1 MFKDL
6 LFALGCIA
14 IMAAPALGAEGTLEI
29 QVDQPGATISP
40 LLFGIFFEE
49 INCAGDG
56 GLYAE
61 QVRNR
66 SFEESAKPD
75 FWAPVGGAALAVD
88 AERPLRPSNPH
99 ALRLE
104 TSGRGFSGAA
114 NDGYWGMAVTEGAE
128 YNLTLWARC
137 GDGLAESL
145 EARLE
150 GADGKVYASAVISGI
165 TETWAPF
172 TAALKANA
180 TDPQA
185 RLVLGKQAPG
195 VVWLDVVSLFPA
207 DTFKGRANGLRPDLA
222 RMLAELK
229 PAFMRFPGGCWV
241 EGDTLAF
248 AQRWKKTIGDIGD
261 RRTQYNIWQYYS
273 TNGLGYHEYLL
284 CCEDLGTE
292 PLFVVN
298 CGMSHKENVPMDQLA
313 EWVQDALDAI
323 EYANGAAD
331 TPWGAV
337 RARNGHPAPFDMKY
351 IEVGNENGG
360 PAYQE
365 RYAVFYDA
373 IKAKYPDM
381 KIVANVVPELR
392 PADIV
397 DEHYYSTPE
406 FFMANANKYDTYKRD
421 GHKIFV
427 GEYACTQGCGGGN
440 LRAALGE
447 AAFMTGLERNG
458 DVVALASYA
467 PLFSNVHYRKWS
479 PNLINFDSARVY
491 GLPSYYVQK
500 LFSENRGDVV
510 LPLTLSSSGSLK
522 KEPAR
527 GAVGVGTWETE
538 AQYKDIRV
546 ERGGNVLYASDFAA
560 GHAGWRLGNGKWAAE
575 DGTLVQRGNA
585 TDCRAT
591 VGDPTWADYTLTL
604 KARKLDGQEGFLI
617 LFQYRDDG
625 NFLWWNLGGWG
636 NQRHGVE
643 RSTGGSRGIIGEAV
657 PGQIERGRWYDI
669 RIETAGD
676 RVRCHLDNK
685 LIHEIALPEIKPL
698 YAVAS
703 RRGNEIILKAVN
715 VSPEDIDTA
724 IALKGAATIAP
735 DAAGSVLT
743 SASGDDENS
752 LEEPFKVAP
761 KEIAIHNAGTEF
773 RHTFPAN
780 SFTVLRLQHG
790 VRS

>member
-1 MFKDL
+1 MFKIVL
-6 LFALGCIA
+6 SWVICLMIA
-14 IMAAPALGAEGTLEI
+14 AAPAFGAQGTLE
-29 QVDQPGATISP
+29 VRADEPGAQISP
-40 LLFGIFFEE
+40 LLYGIFFEE

-61 QVRNR
+61 LVRNR
-66 SFEESAKPD
+66 SFEESGKPD
-75 FWAPVGGAALAVD
+75 FWTSVNGADLALD
-88 AERPLRPSNPH
+88 TKQPLRDTNPR
-99 ALRLE
+99 ALRLK
-104 TSGRGFSGAA
+104 TAGGAFSGVA
-114 NDGYWGMAVTEGAE
+114 NDGYWGMAVKEGAA

-137 GDGLAESL
+137 GAGLTESM

-150 GADGKVYASAVISGI
+150 SAGGTVYASAAIGDI
-165 TETWAPF
+165 TGTWTPF
-172 TAALKANA
+172 TAVLTSNA

-185 RLVLGKQAPG
+185 RLVIGKPTAG

-207 DTFKGRANGLRPDLA
+207 DTFKGRPNGLRPDLA
-222 RMLAELK
+222 QMLSDLK
-229 PAFMRFPGGCWV
+229 PAFLRFPGGCWV
-241 EGDTLAF
+241 EGDTIAF
-248 AQRWKKTIGDIGD
+248 AQRWKQTIGDIGD

-284 CCEDLGTE
+284 LCEDLATE
-292 PLFVVN
+292 PMFVVN
-298 CGMSHKENVPMDQLA
+298 CGMSHKENVPMDQLG

-331 TPWGAV
+331 TLWGAV
-337 RARNGHPAPFDMKY
+337 RARNGHPAPFNMKY

-373 IKAKYPDM
+373 IKAKYPGM
-381 KIVANVVPELR
+381 KIIANVVPELR

-397 DEHYYSTPE
+397 DEHYYSTPD
-406 FFMANANKYDTYKRD
+406 FFSANAGKYDNYKRD
-421 GHKIFV
+421 SHKIFV
-427 GEYACTQGCGGGN
+427 GEYACTKDCGGGN

-458 DVVALASYA
+458 DVVALAAYA

-510 LPLTLSSSGSLK
+510 LPLTVATTGSIK
-522 KEPAR
+522 KEPAC
-527 GAVGVGTWETE
+527 GGVGVGTWQTQAEF
-538 AQYKDIRV
+538 KDIRV
-546 ERGGNVLYASDFAA
+546 TRDDTVLFASDFQN
-560 GHAGWRLGNGKWAAE
+560 GKGDWRFGNGKWKT
-575 DGTLVQRGNA
+575 DKGVLVQQA
-585 TDCRAT
+585 DAIDCRAT
-591 VGDPTWADYTLTL
+591 AGDSAWADYTLSL
-604 KARKLDGQEGFLI
+604 KARKLDGMEGFLI
-617 LFQYRDDG
+617 LFQVRDEG
-625 NFLWWNLGGWG
+625 TFLWWNLGGWG
-636 NQRHGVE
+636 NQKHGIE
-643 RSTGGSRGIIGEAV
+643 RSVGGSRGIIGDSV

-676 RVRCHLDNK
+676 DIRCYLDGK
-685 LIHEIALPEIKPL
+685 LLHQITLPELKPL

-703 RRGNEIILKAVN
+703 RAYTGDIILKAVN
-715 VSPEDIDTA
+715 ISPEDVDTG
-724 IALKGAATIAP
+724 IEVKGTATIA
-735 DAAGSVLT
+735 AEATGSVLT

-761 KEIAIHNAGTEF
+761 KPIIIRNAAPSF

-780 SFTVLRLQHG
+780 SLTILRLKTG
-790 VRS
+790 E